1 MSTKRK
7 PLYLENGLE
16 FDFFIRDRN
25 GEGKLV
31 PVTGLI
37 GVTGIVAAAD
47 NSSTPIDP
55 TLSIPLTERA
65 EAPGRYFGR
74 IGGAIL
80 TSELSPAFIDQTVF
94 TTVIYQ
100 NNIRGSTRRVVRD
113 ERPLT

>member
-16 FDFFIRDRN
+16 FDFFIRDRD

-31 PVTGLI
+31 PVTGLV

-47 NSSTPIDP
+47 NVSTAIDA
-55 TLSIPLTERA
+55 TLSIGLTERA
-65 EAPGRYFGR
+65 QAPGRYFGR

-80 TSELSPAFIDQTVF
+80 TAQLNPGFLDQTVY
-94 TTVIYQ
+94 TTCVFQ
-100 NNIRGSTRRVVRD
+100 NDIRGSTRRVVRD
-113 ERPLT
+113 ERPLP